1 MFPATVCSSIS
12 LRWSEEDILEVVRS
26 INISSLQDENPVT
39 RPSLKKNKKLDLGIP
54 EEDSHMNLSYVL
66 LLAFLIGVIGGLR
79 TMTAPAVVAW
89 AANRHWLNLDN
100 SPLALIGSLGAV
112 LVFTLGALGELV
124 IDKLPST
131 PNRTRLLGLVGR
143 SVLGGLSGAA
153 VAVAGAQSIALGIVA
168 GVAGAIAGAFA
179 GYEVRKRLVRALK
192 VPDFVIA
199 LLEDAVAIGGGLLI
213 VSRF

>member
-1 MFPATVCSSIS
+1 MNP
-12 LRWSEEDILEVVRS
+12 SE
-26 INISSLQDENPVT
+26 
-39 RPSLKKNKKLDLGIP
+39 
-54 EEDSHMNLSYVL
+54 VL
-66 LLAFLIGVIGGLR
+66 LLAFLIGVVAGLR

-100 SPLALIGSLGAV
+100 SLLAFMGSTAAV
-112 LVFTLGALGELV
+112 AIFSVLALGELV

-131 PNRTRLLGLVGR
+131 PNRTKLPGLIGR

-153 VAVAGAQSIALGIVA
+153 VAVAGAQSIATGAVL

-179 GYEVRKRLVRALK
+179 GYEIRKRLVHALK

>member
-1 MFPATVCSSIS
+1 
-12 LRWSEEDILEVVRS
+12 
-26 INISSLQDENPVT
+26 
-39 RPSLKKNKKLDLGIP
+39 
-54 EEDSHMNLSYVL
+54 MNSSYVL

-100 SPLALIGSLGAV
+100 STLALIGSRGAV

-143 SVLGGLSGAA
+143 IVLGGLSG
-153 VAVAGAQSIALGIVA
+153 
-168 GVAGAIAGAFA
+168 AGAFA

>member
-1 MFPATVCSSIS
+1 MNP
-12 LRWSEEDILEVVRS
+12 SE
-26 INISSLQDENPVT
+26 
-39 RPSLKKNKKLDLGIP
+39 
-54 EEDSHMNLSYVL
+54 VL
-66 LLAFLIGVIGGLR
+66 LLAFLIGVIAGLR

-89 AANRHWLNLDN
+89 AANLHWLNLVN
-100 SPLALIGSLGAV
+100 SPLPFMGSTTAV
-112 LVFTLGALGELV
+112 AVFTLLALGELI

-131 PNRTRLLGLVGR
+131 PNRTKLPGLVGR

-153 VAVAGAQSIALGIVA
+153 VAACGARSLAVGAVL
-168 GVAGAIAGAFA
+168 GVAGAILGAFA
-179 GYEVRKRLVRALK
+179 GYEVRTRLVRALK

>member
-1 MFPATVCSSIS
+1 M
-12 LRWSEEDILEVVRS
+12 
-26 INISSLQDENPVT
+26 NP
-39 RPSLKKNKKLDLGIP
+39 
-54 EEDSHMNLSYVL
+54 SYVL

-100 SPLALIGSLGAV
+100 SLLALIGSLGAV

-143 SVLGGLSGAA
+143 SVLGGLSGGA
-153 VAVAGAQSIALGIVA
+153 VAVAGAAAVLLRI
-168 GVAGAIAGAFA
+168 
-179 GYEVRKRLVRALK
+179 RALEPQHRPL
-192 VPDFVIA
+192 VWRARAPDRGRRAVNRRE
-199 LLEDAVAIGGGLLI
+199 LLQERGNGVGRHRRRDRSVTLARSTKQQRQSGA
-213 VSRF
+213 